1 MDDRVS
7 MLIEGAIET
16 ASDSLWSPRYQMKV
30 FGLRADEGAQ
40 QEMMLEKLDRLDE
53 KSAELRRLILGPV
66 PESDTVSRLAAADA
80 EIAADQ
86 AFDKA
91 RKARVDPLW
100 Q

>member
-7 MLIEGAIET
+7 MLIEGALMT
-16 ASDSLWSPRYQMKV
+16 ARDSLWAPCYQMET
-30 FGLRADEGAQ
+30 FGLRADEGVQ
-40 QEMMLEKLDRLDE
+40 KEMMLEKLDRLDE
-53 KSAELRRLILGPV
+53 KSATLRRLILGPV

-91 RKARVDPLW
+91 RRARVDPLW